1 MGKVFTETSPNNTV
15 VEQLEQQIE
24 SFFTDVLKTDYM
36 YVHEPWLVE
45 EKYKKIKKLID
56 ELKR

>member
-36 YVHEPWLVE
+36 YVHEPWLV
-45 EKYKKIKKLID
+45 
-56 ELKR
+56 